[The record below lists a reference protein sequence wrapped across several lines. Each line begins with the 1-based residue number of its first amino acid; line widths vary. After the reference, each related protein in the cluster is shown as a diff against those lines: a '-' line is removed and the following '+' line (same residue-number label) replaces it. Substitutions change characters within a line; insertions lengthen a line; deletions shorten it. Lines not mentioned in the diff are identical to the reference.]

1 METMFDTLLQLP
13 LFQGLCHEDFT
24 SILDKVK
31 LHFIKH
37 KAGETII
44 KSGNPCTQLCFLLK
58 GEISIVTNAKE
69 NIYTVIE
76 QIEAPYLIE
85 PQSLFGMNTN
95 YASSYVAHTE
105 VHTVCIS
112 KAFVLSDLFKYDIFR
127 LNYMNIISNRAQTCY
142 NRLWTKVPESSKRG
156 SQILS
161 SPTSNVLP
169 EKVLKIKM
177 EELANAINDTRLGV
191 SKALNGMTRRWPA
204 GVTPGRNCDSG
215 YREVGS
221 LKPLS
226 ITVRLFQFRKWT
238 FIPFKSFASIRTGR
252 IISFIIRP

>member
-112 KAFVLSDLFKYDIFR
+112 KAFVLSDLFRYDIFR
-127 LNYMNIISNRAQTCY
+127 LNYMNIVSNRAQNLY
-142 NRLWTKVPESSKRG
+142 SRLWDEPTLDLKSKIIRFFLSHFWSNSRYIIRFVRSHCEKPQGEKTFKV
-156 SQILS
+156 
-161 SPTSNVLP
+161 
-169 EKVLKIKM
+169 KM
-177 EELANAINDTRLGV
+177 DDLARCLDDTRLNI
-191 SKALNGMTRRWPA
+191 SKTLNELQDNGLI
-204 GVTPGRNCDSG
+204 
-215 YREVGS
+215 E
-221 LKPLS
+221 LH
-226 ITVRLFQFRKWT
+226 RKEIL
-238 FIPFKSFASIRTGR
+238 IPDAQKLL
-252 IISFIIRP
+252 

>member
-127 LNYMNIISNRAQTCY
+127 LNYMNIVSNRAQNLY
-142 NRLWTKVPESSKRG
+142 SRLWDIPSDNLEDKIIRFIYMHIERVQG
-156 SQILS
+156 
-161 SPTSNVLP
+161 
-169 EKVLKIKM
+169 EKTFKIKM
-177 EELANAINDTRLGV
+177 DELAHYMGNTRLNT
-191 SKALNGMTRRWPA
+191 SKALNELKNKGLIELRRKEIFIPDA
-204 GVTPGRNCDSG
+204 
-215 YREVGS
+215 E
-221 LKPLS
+221 
-226 ITVRLFQFRKWT
+226 RLFTK
-238 FIPFKSFASIRTGR
+238 
-252 IISFIIRP
+252 

>member
-85 PQSLFGMNTN
+85 PQSLFGYEYQLCLFLCGT
-95 YASSYVAHTE
+95 YGSAYCLHQQSIRTSV
-105 VHTVCIS
+105 S
-112 KAFVLSDLFKYDIFR
+112 LFKYDIFR
-127 LNYMNIISNRAQTCY
+127 LNYMNIVSNRAQNLY
-142 NRLWTKVPESSKRG
+142 SRLWDEPTLDLKSKIIRFFLSHCEKPQGEKTFKV
-156 SQILS
+156 
-161 SPTSNVLP
+161 
-169 EKVLKIKM
+169 KM
-177 EELANAINDTRLGV
+177 DDLARCLDDTRLNI
-191 SKALNGMTRRWPA
+191 SKNT
-204 GVTPGRNCDSG
+204 
-215 YREVGS
+215 E
-221 LKPLS
+221 
-226 ITVRLFQFRKWT
+226 
-238 FIPFKSFASIRTGR
+238 
-252 IISFIIRP
+252 

>member
-127 LNYMNIISNRAQTCY
+127 LNYMNIVSNRAQNLYT
-142 NRLWTKVPESSKRG
+142 RLWDRAPKDIEDKIICFILAHIERMTGEKLFKVKMDDLAR
-156 SQILS
+156 ILD
-161 SPTSNVLP
+161 
-169 EKVLKIKM
+169 
-177 EELANAINDTRLGV
+177 DTRLNV
-191 SKALNGMTRRWPA
+191 SKALNGLQEL
-204 GVTPGRNCDSG
+204 NLL
-215 YREVGS
+215 E
-221 LKPLS
+221 LH
-226 ITVRLFQFRKWT
+226 RKEIR
-238 FIPFKSFASIRTGR
+238 IPDLALLTEWNEKR
-252 IISFIIRP
+252 

>member
-127 LNYMNIISNRAQTCY
+127 LNYMNIVSNRAQNLY
-142 NRLWTKVPESSKRG
+142 SRLWDKAPKDIEDKIIRFILGHIERMTGEKLFKV
-156 SQILS
+156 
-161 SPTSNVLP
+161 
-169 EKVLKIKM
+169 KM
-177 EELANAINDTRLGV
+177 DDLARMLDDTRLNV
-191 SKALNGMTRRWPA
+191 SKALNGLQELNLLELHRKEIRIP
-204 GVTPGRNCDSG
+204 DL
-215 YREVGS
+215 S
-221 LKPLS
+221 LLTEWNEK
-226 ITVRLFQFRKWT
+226 R
-238 FIPFKSFASIRTGR
+238 
-252 IISFIIRP
+252 